1 MIYITYAHFKG
12 DLGIWELY
20 DSLIHHEIPQ
30 SLWPQR
36 PSVRVIAREV
46 EDILNKDSP
55 TPTKI
60 KVDSTSRGIYRLSV
74 TRKGE
79 PTLRYV
85 AYGESTYDRW
95 EFQDSEGNLLSHDRP
110 AHASSFKDLLE
121 RALYGLGG
129 LFNGPR
135 DLSPWFSQ
143 ELLQSPLV
151 PSVARPGGGGGA
163 YLTVSPKIL
172 RRIKDAFAHLSVRS
186 GVDLKTGG
194 HITILPLDIEQC
206 DVFDFLEPL
215 HCDIQRGI
223 AAITQRLAD
232 NAEGI
237 KKIQSRGYTKM
248 LRDIRDME
256 RKVAHFG
263 SAIYGTR
270 EVGSVDVLKDLT
282 EQLKYLARAVHSAE
296 MGAYID

>member
-12 DLGIWELY
+12 DLVIRELY
-20 DSLIHHEIPQ
+20 DSFIHHEIPQ
-30 SLWPQR
+30 SLWPYR
-36 PSVRVIAREV
+36 PSVRAIARDV
-46 EDILNKDSP
+46 ENMLNKDSP

-60 KVDSTSRGIYRLSV
+60 KVDSVSRGIYRLSV

-79 PTLRYV
+79 PTLKYV

-95 EFQDSEGNLLSHDRP
+95 EFQDNEGKLLNHDYLGQVTG
-110 AHASSFKDLLE
+110 FKDLLE

-143 ELLQSPLV
+143 ELLQSLLV

-163 YLTVSPKIL
+163 YLTVGTEML
-172 RRIKDAFAHLSVRS
+172 RRVKDAFAHLSVRS

-194 HITILPLDIEQC
+194 HITILPLDTEQC
-206 DVFDFLEPL
+206 DVFDLLEPL

-223 AAITQRLAD
+223 AAITQRLND

-237 KKIQSRGYTKM
+237 KKIQSRGYVNI
-248 LRDIRDME
+248 LRDINDMK
-256 RKVAHFG
+256 RKVARFG
-263 SAIYGTR
+263 AAICADH

-282 EQLKYLARAVHSAE
+282 EQLEHLARAVHSAE
-296 MGAYID
+296 MGASLN

>member
-12 DLGIWELY
+12 DLVIRELY
-20 DSLIHHEIPQ
+20 DSLVHHEIPQ

-46 EDILNKDSP
+46 EDMLNKDSS

-60 KVDSTSRGIYRLSV
+60 KVDSASRGIYRLSV

-95 EFQDSEGNLLSHDRP
+95 EFQDSEGNLLRHDRP
-110 AHASSFKDLLE
+110 AHASSFKDLIE

-163 YLTVSPKIL
+163 YLTVGPSIL
-172 RRIKDAFAHLSVRS
+172 RRIKDAFDHLSVRS
-186 GVDLKTGG
+186 GVDLRTGG
-194 HITILPLDIEQC
+194 HITILPLDTKQC
-206 DVFDFLEPL
+206 DVFDIIEPL
-215 HCDIQRGI
+215 HCDIHRGMD
-223 AAITQRLAD
+223 AITQRLND

-237 KKIQSRGYTKM
+237 KKIQSRGYIKM
-248 LRDIRDME
+248 LRDINDMK
-256 RKVAHFG
+256 RKVALFE
-263 SAIYGTR
+263 AAMENLT
-270 EVGSVDVLKDLT
+270 SVDQLQELLT
-282 EQLKYLARAVHSAE
+282 HLEYLARAVHSAE
-296 MGAYID
+296 MGASIN